1 MSDPS
6 AVSSLRS
13 SAPKNGA
20 NVLVLITSV
29 PNGNS
34 SRLTSPLDVSSTDPC
49 SAIRVPS
56 ARSTAT
62 PRAPTIRAIAGST
75 RSATSCSLVAD
86 ISSPMASCIRRCS
99 GRRHRSRRP
108 FGRREP
114 EHERDRAQRG
124 EEPRHE
130 REHRVVVAARRGD
143 HERGS
148 ERGGRDR
155 KHLHPTARDGCLRPS
170 GAPQAHGHDQQ
181 QHRPVDDEGDDV
193 GGEPPR
199 P

>member
-34 SRLTSPLDVSSTDPC
+34 SRLTSPYDVSSTDPC

-56 ARSTAT
+56 ARSTAM

-99 GRRHRSRRP
+99 GRRQRSRRP
-108 FGRREP
+108 FGGANPSMNATALNVARSPVTRASTESSSPPAAATTSAAVRAADATASISIRR
-114 EHERDRAQRG
+114 RATVASVR
-124 EEPRHE
+124 PARH
-130 REHRVVVAARRGD
+130 RR
-143 HERGS
+143 
-148 ERGGRDR
+148 
-155 KHLHPTARDGCLRPS
+155 TATIS
-170 GAPQAHGHDQQ
+170 SNTDQWMMKATT
-181 QHRPVDDEGDDV
+181 
-193 GGEPPR
+193 
-199 P
+199 